1 MKDKGTGMRIPQGDK
16 KAFGSR
22 ARLHSS
28 DSVEGLV
35 STVLLQETEL
45 SYSSSETL
53 KHILP
58 DAPLVLHATPP
69 THPHWH
75 VDMFPQMSQADR
87 NISLLQQMSL

>member
-35 STVLLQETEL
+35 STVLLQETE
-45 SYSSSETL
+45 
-53 KHILP
+53 
-58 DAPLVLHATPP
+58 
-69 THPHWH
+69 
-75 VDMFPQMSQADR
+75 
-87 NISLLQQMSL
+87 